1 MSYNLKTPE
10 DVLRAIKDDKIQMID
25 LRFTDLSGLWQHC
38 SVPPSVF
45 GLESFEDGVG
55 YSGSSIRGFQ
65 EIQESDML
73 AIPDPASAFLDPFT
87 EMPVLVLICNIR
99 DPVTGKSCT
108 RDPRSIAQK
117 AEAYLQTMQIGNTAN
132 FGLELEH
139 FMFNEV
145 RNDQSANHDYY
156 EAAAAGA
163 NWSAARRVGPGQGHI
178 LRPKQGCPVPS
189 ADLLQDVRTQ
199 MVATLEQIGIKVGAP
214 HHEVATGGQGGIDM
228 RYATLTRMADNMM
241 VYKYV
246 VENVARQCGMTA
258 TFMPRLRFGDHGS
271 GMRVHQSIWQG
282 EQPLFAGDG
291 YAGTSALMRHY
302 IAGLLEH
309 APALL
314 SICAP
319 RANSYR
325 RLVPG
330 FEAPANPGY
339 SQRNHPAA
347 CRSPTDSPNP
357 KAKRVE
363 FRCPDSSCNPYL
375 AFAAMLMAGIDG
387 FHNRLYNVDPGEPID
402 RYIDGLP
409 SREPARI
416 PSASGSLEESL
427 DALEADHAFLLK
439 GEVFTSDV
447 IETYIGCKGA
457 R

>member
-55 YSGSSIRGFQ
+55 YGGSSIRGFQ

-87 EMPVLVLICNIR
+87 ERPVLVLICNIR

-117 AEAYLQTMQIGNTAN
+117 AEAYLRTTQIGNTAN

-145 RNDQSANHDYY
+145 RSDQSVNNDYY
-156 EAAAAGA
+156 EAAAAGV
-163 NWSAARRVGPGQGHI
+163 NWSAPRRVGPGPVP
-178 LRPKQGCPVPS
+178 RPKEGCPVPS
-189 ADLLQDVRTQ
+189 ADLLQAVRTQ
-199 MVATLEQIGIKVGAP
+199 MVATLEQIGIKVEAP
-214 HHEVATGGQGGIDM
+214 HHEVATGGQGGIAL
-228 RYATLTRMADNMM
+228 RYASLTRMADNVM

-246 VENVARQCGMTA
+246 AGNVARQCGMTA
-258 TFMPRLRFGDHGS
+258 AFMPTPGFGDHGS

-325 RLVPG
+325 RLAQSSGGLPQPDG
-330 FEAPANPGY
+330 LAQPEGK
-339 SQRNHPAA
+339 A
-347 CRSPTDSPNP
+347 CRVPLPRFVMQSLPGVRGD
-357 KAKRVE
+357 A
-363 FRCPDSSCNPYL
+363 
-375 AFAAMLMAGIDG
+375 DG
-387 FHNRLYNVDPGEPID
+387 GDRRLP
-402 RYIDGLP
+402 
-409 SREPARI
+409 
-416 PSASGSLEESL
+416 
-427 DALEADHAFLLK
+427 
-439 GEVFTSDV
+439 
-447 IETYIGCKGA
+447 
-457 R
+457 